1 MKTILFSIPFLLIIF
16 LQLFSD
22 NAQRKSSN
30 WNYYADSLAIR
41 KAFSESPVL
50 SARESI
56 KKMQIEKGFRV
67 HIVATE
73 PLLNTPVAL
82 SFDDKGRIWAVEMEN
97 YMPDSIGTG
106 EDLPVG
112 KIVILTDR
120 NGDGKMDQRKIFL
133 DSLVLPRA
141 ICFIENGI
149 LVAESPN
156 LWFYE
161 IKNDKP

>member
-22 NAQRKSSN
+22 STPRKSSN
-30 WNYYADSLAIR
+30 WNYYADSLSIR

-50 SARESI
+50 SAWESI

-82 SFDDKGRIWAVEMEN
+82 SFDDKGRIWVVEMEN

-120 NGDGKMDQRKIFL
+120 NGDGKMDERKIFL
-133 DSLVLPRA
+133 D
-141 ICFIENGI
+141 C
-149 LVAESPN
+149 
-156 LWFYE
+156 
-161 IKNDKP
+161 